1 MDNLYT
7 GIDLGSNSIKVVVCE
22 KKNDKFNVLASTSV
36 KAHGIKEGQI
46 ADTKK
51 AVSSVKE
58 ALKNIEEMLGFKIT
72 KVVAAVPPT
81 NCYMDIV
88 RGSSQVSDYNAITG
102 NDISNAIMDAL
113 KDLDLKDQELV
124 TSIPISF
131 TIDGKEEVKD
141 PKKMRGSKLDT
152 KVVISTLEKEPL
164 YRILE
169 VLKLSGLETVDIAFT
184 STGDY
189 YTVKSKKLD
198 ELVGAIIDIG
208 EHKTNVA
215 IYNRG
220 IQIKNAVIPV
230 GSKNVDKDISYIYKI
245 SLKESKKLKET
256 FAVAVSKNAD
266 NTDVYKITTEDN
278 ENKEITQVDIS
289 KVVEARIKEILK
301 LAKNEIKNLTNR
313 EIRYIIITGG
323 LSEMAGFQSIV
334 DDEFG
339 FVAKVCNI
347 QTIGVRHNKYS
358 SALGVVKYFDDKLT
372 LRNKVFNMVDDQ
384 DIESLIKKTKVP
396 SIEND
401 ENIMNKLFRH
411 FFDD

>member
-169 VLKLSGLETVDIAFT
+169 VLKLSGLETRYCFYFY
-184 STGDY
+184 GGLLY
-189 YTVKSKKLD
+189 SKK
-198 ELVGAIIDIG
+198 
-208 EHKTNVA
+208 
-215 IYNRG
+215 
-220 IQIKNAVIPV
+220 
-230 GSKNVDKDISYIYKI
+230 
-245 SLKESKKLKET
+245 
-256 FAVAVSKNAD
+256 
-266 NTDVYKITTEDN
+266 
-278 ENKEITQVDIS
+278 
-289 KVVEARIKEILK
+289 
-301 LAKNEIKNLTNR
+301 
-313 EIRYIIITGG
+313 
-323 LSEMAGFQSIV
+323 
-334 DDEFG
+334 
-339 FVAKVCNI
+339 
-347 QTIGVRHNKYS
+347 
-358 SALGVVKYFDDKLT
+358 
-372 LRNKVFNMVDDQ
+372 
-384 DIESLIKKTKVP
+384 
-396 SIEND
+396 
-401 ENIMNKLFRH
+401 
-411 FFDD
+411 